1 MSAKPKITQ
10 EEVLALLR
18 VEILTGGLQPGQQIV
33 QDLLAEKFGVSRV
46 PLREA
51 LKILEGE
58 GQVTH
63 YRNRGYFV
71 AELSITDLH
80 EVYRLRAILEC
91 EAVTAAVSNI
101 TDRDL
106 LSLADLAAEVR
117 KATTSN
123 EVLSITA
130 ANRAFH
136 FAIFELSE
144 MPRLVRLLRQ
154 LWDATDVYRAVYFT
168 QAANRERILLEHDEI
183 LDALSARSVA
193 RTIKWHDTHRENSVA
208 SVTAV
213 IAG

>member
-1 MSAKPKITQ
+1 MSTKAKTTQ
-10 EEVLALLR
+10 EDVLALLR

-123 EVLSITA
+123 KVLSITA

-168 QAANRERILLEHDEI
+168 KAANRERILLEHDEI

>member
-1 MSAKPKITQ
+1 MSAKAKTTQ
-10 EEVLALLR
+10 EDVLALLR

-80 EVYRLRAILEC
+80 EVYRLRAILER

-106 LSLADLAAEVR
+106 LSLADIAAEVR
-117 KATTSN
+117 KAANSN

-183 LDALSARSVA
+183 LSALMARSVA
-193 RTIKWHDTHRENSVA
+193 RSIRWHDTHRENSVA
-208 SVTAV
+208 SVSAV

>member
-1 MSAKPKITQ
+1 MRAKAKSTQ
-10 EEVLALLR
+10 EDVLALLR
-18 VEILTGGLQPGQQIV
+18 VEILTGSLQPGQQIV

-63 YRNRGYFV
+63 HLHRGYFV
-71 AELSITDLH
+71 AELSINDLQ
-80 EVYRLRAILEC
+80 EVYRLRAILES

-106 LSLADLAAEVR
+106 LAIAELASQVR
-117 KATTSN
+117 KATKSR
-123 EVLSITA
+123 EVLAITA

-154 LWDATDVYRAVYFT
+154 LWDATDVYRSVYFT

-183 LDALSARSVA
+183 LSALSARSVA
-193 RTIKWHDTHRENSVA
+193 RSIRWHDTHRENSVA
-208 SVTAV
+208 SVSAF
-213 IAG
+213 IAR

>member
-1 MSAKPKITQ
+1 M
-10 EEVLALLR
+10 
-18 VEILTGGLQPGQQIV
+18 
-33 QDLLAEKFGVSRV
+33 
-46 PLREA
+46 
-51 LKILEGE
+51 EGE

-63 YRNRGYFV
+63 HLHRGYFV
-71 AELSITDLH
+71 AELSINDLQ
-80 EVYRLRAILEC
+80 EVYRLRAILER

-106 LSLADLAAEVR
+106 LAIAELAAQVR
-117 KATTSN
+117 KATKSS
-123 EVLSITA
+123 EVLGITA

-154 LWDATDVYRAVYFT
+154 LWDATDVYRSVYFT

-183 LDALSARSVA
+183 LSALSARSVA
-193 RTIKWHDTHRENSVA
+193 RSIRWHDTHRENSVA
-208 SVTAV
+208 SVSAV

>member
-1 MSAKPKITQ
+1 MNAKPLTVQ
-10 EEVLALLR
+10 EDVLALLR
-18 VEILTGGLQPGQQIV
+18 VEILTGALKPGQQIV
-33 QDLLAEKFGVSRV
+33 QDALADKFGVSRV

-63 YRNRGYFV
+63 HPNRGYFV
-71 AELSITDLH
+71 AELSISDLH
-80 EVYRLRAILEC
+80 EVYRLRALLER
-91 EAVTAAVSNI
+91 EAVTAAVANI

-106 LSLADLAAEVR
+106 SKIADLAKEVR
-117 KATTSN
+117 TATSTG
-123 EVLSITA
+123 EVLAITA

-154 LWDATDVYRAVYFT
+154 LWDATDVYRSVYF
-168 QAANRERILLEHDEI
+168 ANATNRKRILLEHDEI
-183 LDALSARSVA
+183 LNALSTRNVA
-193 RTIKWHDTHRENSVA
+193 NLVQWHDTHRDNSVS
-208 SVTAV
+208 SVSSV

>member
-1 MSAKPKITQ
+1 MSTKAKTTQ
-10 EEVLALLR
+10 EDVLALLR

-117 KATTSN
+117 KATKSN

-144 MPRLVRLLRQ
+144 MPRLIRLLRQ
-154 LWDATDVYRAVYFT
+154 LWDATDVYRSVYFT
-168 QAANRERILLEHDEI
+168 HAANRERILLEHDEI